1 MECLLM
7 KFGDDIE
14 VAGAV
19 DMLECRTA
27 FQRAPDR
34 LEEWADRNLT
44 KFSKDKRKV
53 LHLGRKT
60 PCSTFGYMKAFCRVE
75 LRMRIIKSRDRK
87 RYGGQEG
94 SWGGALLAVLQV
106 EAHQYHHT
114 GAEVAKSKSKYI
126 LVRMKSAA
134 ETGYC
139 FNIRRLRLQEKLV
152 LLRYDPIAKRRVLFT
167 EKRKIRSI

>member
-1 MECLLM
+1 M

-60 PCSTFGYMKAFCRVE
+60 PCSSTGWGPMDRGAD
-75 LRMRIIKSRDRK
+75 LQTRIWGSRQRA
-87 RYGGQEG
+87 
-94 SWGGALLAVLQV
+94 SWV
-106 EAHQYHHT
+106 
-114 GAEVAKSKSKYI
+114 
-126 LVRMKSAA
+126 
-134 ETGYC
+134 
-139 FNIRRLRLQEKLV
+139 
-152 LLRYDPIAKRRVLFT
+152 
-167 EKRKIRSI
+167 